1 MSKDQILCISYFD
14 QVMGPSILYSS
25 EPLSESLNAPDIT
38 RILEFND
45 EEGTFIFAYR
55 KYQTVNHLFYI
66 DSNLAR
72 GGKELLMITYMIRA
86 AIFKDEIVD
95 IFKYLDSKEPILEE
109 FASEIRRLDALS
121 SILHLKKSAFS
132 GEYVL
137 DLASEDLKT
146 GFLALFN
153 RYFQKLTPLF
163 RIDSPLR
170 GRSQLKKVFIL
181 GGDSSG
187 KTTLLKNIELIQ
199 FLNVK
204 KNDIP
209 TRIYEVLVD
218 NIEILRYEEG
228 VGEFA
233 CKEYET
239 LEECMILAQGFI
251 LIFNLSDKNSI
262 LQTKDI
268 YQIVDNKR
276 LESERGLVP
285 ILIIGNK
292 FYDDEEIHSD
302 FVHDTF
308 NIEQLKELGVKIK
321 YYAIDISKEDD
332 NIMEALRW
340 LIKNII

>member
-121 SILHLKKSAFS
+121 SILHLKKSSFS

-181 GGDSSG
+181 GGASSG